1 MHVEL
6 ITRLF
11 GGMALA
17 DRGAPM
23 NTAHAGVSVCCVL
36 SSRGRFPSY
45 RDMKIRL
52 C

>member
-17 DRGAPM
+17 DRGALM
-23 NTAHAGVSVCCVL
+23 NAAHAGVSVYCVL
-36 SSRGRFPSY
+36 YLVEDVFPPSE
-45 RDMKIRL
+45 I
-52 C
+52 

>member
-11 GGMALA
+11 GGVALA

-23 NTAHAGVSVCCVL
+23 NTAYAGVSVCCVL
-36 SSRGRFPSY
+36 YLVEDVFPPTE
-45 RDMKIRL
+45 I
-52 C
+52 